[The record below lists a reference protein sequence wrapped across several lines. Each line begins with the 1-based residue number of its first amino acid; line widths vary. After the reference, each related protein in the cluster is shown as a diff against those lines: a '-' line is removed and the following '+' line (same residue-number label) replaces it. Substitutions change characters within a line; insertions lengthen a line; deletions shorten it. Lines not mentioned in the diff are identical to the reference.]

1 MWRPRCKS
9 CKACARFTKS
19 WVLTQFLNDIPAAC
33 PHRLWPDGRLVRARL
48 ARGWFGANIVGFS
61 ASEKTRQRAV
71 ELQVIDQACT
81 SVAEAVQGADLVL
94 LAVPVGAMH
103 SSFAAMRNV
112 LQPST
117 LLMDVGSTKCD
128 VIAAAVTTLGDR
140 LSCFVPAHPIAGKEV
155 AGIEHAESTLYQ
167 ERRTILTPLPKT
179 GIHRLQ
185 AAHDVW
191 TAIGSH
197 VSTMTPEAHD
207 ATFAAVS
214 HLPHMLAF
222 AAVNALMAQP
232 QGAAFMDM
240 AGPGFR
246 DFSRI
251 AASDA
256 SVWRDIL
263 SANHA
268 EVLKQVAHFRGALDQ
283 FENALK
289 QGDAAALQHLIQQA
303 SDVRSA
309 WTLQAGNACSQT
321 SL

>member
-1 MWRPRCKS
+1 M
-9 CKACARFTKS
+9 RF
-19 WVLTQFLNDIPAAC
+19 Q
-33 PHRLWPDGRLVRARL
+33 RL
-48 ARGWFGANIVGFS
+48 ALIGCGLMGGSFALALREAGLVQTIVGFS
-61 ASEKTRQRAV
+61 ASDKTRQRAL
-71 ELQVIDQACT
+71 ERQVIDQACN

-103 SSFAAMRNV
+103 ASFAAMRDV
-112 LQPST
+112 LQPSA

-128 VIAAAVTTLGDR
+128 VIAAAQATLGER

-155 AGIEHAESTLYQ
+155 AGIEHAEATLYQ
-167 ERRTILTPLPKT
+167 DRRTILTPLPQT
-179 GIHRLQ
+179 GIHKMQ
-185 AAHDVW
+185 AAHEVW

-197 VSTMTPEAHD
+197 VSTMTAQAHD

-222 AAVNALMAQP
+222 AAVNALRTQP
-232 QGAAFMDM
+232 QGAAFLEM

-251 AASDA
+251 AASDP

-263 SANHA
+263 SANKT
-268 EVLKQVAHFRGALDQ
+268 EVLTQVMHFRAALDQ
-283 FENALK
+283 FERVLQ
-289 QGDAAALQHLIQQA
+289 QGDTAALQQLIQQA

-309 WTLQAGNACSQT
+309 WTLQAGNACNKASED
-321 SL
+321 

>member
-1 MWRPRCKS
+1 MK
-9 CKACARFTKS
+9 F
-19 WVLTQFLNDIPAAC
+19 Q
-33 PHRLWPDGRLVRARL
+33 RL
-48 ARGWFGANIVGFS
+48 ALIGCGLMGGSFALALRQAGLVQTIVGFS

-81 SVAEAVQGADLVL
+81 SVAQAVQGADLVL

-103 SSFAAMRNV
+103 TSFEAMREA
-112 LQPST
+112 LAPHA

-128 VIAAAVTTLGDR
+128 VMAAAQACLGER

-155 AGIEHAESTLYQ
+155 AGIEHAEASLYRD
-167 ERRTILTPLPKT
+167 RRTILTPLPKT

-197 VSTMTPEAHD
+197 VSTMTPEVHD

-232 QGAAFMDM
+232 QGAAFLDM

-268 EVLKQVAHFRGALDQ
+268 EVLKQVAQFRAALGQ
-283 FENALK
+283 FEDALK
-289 QGDAAALQHLIQQA
+289 LGDNQALQHLIQQA

-309 WTLQAGNACSQT
+309 WTLQAGNTASEDK
-321 SL
+321 

>member
-1 MWRPRCKS
+1 MGGSFALALRE
-9 CKACARFTKS
+9 A
-19 WVLTQFLNDIPAAC
+19 
-33 PHRLWPDGRLVRARL
+33 GLVQT
-48 ARGWFGANIVGFS
+48 IVGFS
-61 ASEKTRQRAV
+61 ASNTTRQRAV
-71 ELQVIDQACT
+71 ELKVIDQACA

-103 SSFAAMRNV
+103 SSFAAMRDV
-112 LQPST
+112 LQPNA

-128 VIAAAVTTLGDR
+128 VIAAAQATLGER

-155 AGIEHAESTLYQ
+155 AGIEHAESQLYQ

-191 TAIGSH
+191 AAIGSH

-222 AAVNALMAQP
+222 AAVNAITSQA
-232 QGAAFMDM
+232 QGAAFLDM

-251 AASDA
+251 AASDPA
-256 SVWRDIL
+256 VWRDIL

-268 EVLKQVAHFRGALDQ
+268 EVLAQVAHFRAALDQ

-289 QGDAAALQHLIQQA
+289 QGDAAALQALIQQA
-303 SDVRSA
+303 SATRA
-309 WTLQAGNACSQT
+309 GWTLQAGNACRANDDT
-321 SL
+321 

>member
-1 MWRPRCKS
+1 MKFEKLALIGCGLMGGSFALALR
-9 CKACARFTKS
+9 KA
-19 WVLTQFLNDIPAAC
+19 
-33 PHRLWPDGRLVRARL
+33 GLVQT
-48 ARGWFGANIVGFS
+48 IVGFS
-61 ASEKTRQRAV
+61 ASEKTRQRAL
-71 ELQVIDQACT
+71 ELNVIDHACA
-81 SVAEAVQGADLVL
+81 SVAQAVQGADLVL
-94 LAVPVGAMH
+94 LAVPVGAMQ
-103 SSFAAMRNV
+103 SSFTAMRDA
-112 LQPST
+112 LSPT
-117 LLMDVGSTKCD
+117 ALLMDVGSTKCD
-128 VIAAAVTTLGDR
+128 VIAAAQASLGER

-167 ERRTILTPLPKT
+167 DRRTILTPLPKT

-185 AAHDVW
+185 AAHEVW

-197 VSTMTPEAHD
+197 VSTLTPEAHD

-222 AAVNALMAQP
+222 AAVNALTAQP
-232 QGAAFMDM
+232 QGAAFLDM

-251 AASDA
+251 AASDS

-263 SANHA
+263 SANKT
-268 EVLKQVAHFRGALDQ
+268 EVLTQVAHFRAALDE

-289 QGDAAALQHLIQQA
+289 QGDTQALQHLIQQA

-309 WTLQAGNACSQT
+309 WTLQAGNACNKASET
-321 SL
+321 

>member
-1 MWRPRCKS
+1 MK
-9 CKACARFTKS
+9 F
-19 WVLTQFLNDIPAAC
+19 Q
-33 PHRLWPDGRLVRARL
+33 RL
-48 ARGWFGANIVGFS
+48 ALIGCGLMGGSFALALRQAGLVQTIAGFS

-71 ELQVIDQACT
+71 ELKVIDQACA
-81 SVAEAVQGADLVL
+81 SVAQAVQDADLVL

-103 SSFAAMRNV
+103 SSFAALREA
-112 LQPST
+112 LQPHA

-128 VIAAAVTTLGDR
+128 VIAAAQAALGER
-140 LSCFVPAHPIAGKEV
+140 LSCLVPAHPIAGKEV
-155 AGIEHAESTLYQ
+155 AGIEHAEASLYQ
-167 ERRTILTPLPKT
+167 NRRTILTPLPQT
-179 GIHRLQ
+179 SPQLIHTAQ
-185 AAHDVW
+185 AVW
-191 TAIGSH
+191 TALGSH

-222 AAVNALMAQP
+222 AAVNALTAQA
-232 QGAAFMDM
+232 QGAAFLDM

-268 EVLKQVAHFRGALDQ
+268 EVLTQVAHFRAALDQ
-283 FENALK
+283 FENALR
-289 QGDAAALQHLIQQA
+289 QGDTAALQQLIQQA

-309 WTLQAGNACSQT
+309 WTLQAGNACNKAT
-321 SL
+321 ED

>member
-1 MWRPRCKS
+1 MTPERPT
-9 CKACARFTKS
+9 A
-19 WVLTQFLNDIPAAC
+19 
-33 PHRLWPDGRLVRARL
+33 PHFKRL
-48 ARGWFGANIVGFS
+48 ALIGCGLMGGSFALALRQAGLVQHIAGFS

-71 ELQVIDQACT
+71 QLGVIDQACT

-103 SSFAAMRNV
+103 SSFAAMRDV
-112 LQPST
+112 LQPSA

-128 VIAAAVTTLGDR
+128 VIAAAQATLGER

-167 ERRTILTPLPKT
+167 NRRTILTPLPKT
-179 GIHRLQ
+179 GIQRLQ
-185 AAHDVW
+185 AAHGVW
-191 TAIGSH
+191 SAIGSH
-197 VSTMTPEAHD
+197 VSTMTPETHD

-214 HLPHMLAF
+214 HLPHVLAF
-222 AAVNALMAQP
+222 AAVNALTAQT
-232 QGAAFMDM
+232 QGAEFLEM

-256 SVWRDIL
+256 AVWRDIL

-268 EVLKQVAHFRGALDQ
+268 EVLSQMSHFRKALEQ

-289 QGDAAALQHLIQQA
+289 HGDSQALERLIQQA
-303 SDVRSA
+303 SDVRAA
-309 WTLQAGNACSQT
+309 WTLQAGNACNPVSET
-321 SL
+321 

>member
-1 MWRPRCKS
+1 M
-9 CKACARFTKS
+9 RF
-19 WVLTQFLNDIPAAC
+19 Q
-33 PHRLWPDGRLVRARL
+33 RL
-48 ARGWFGANIVGFS
+48 ALIGCGLMGGSFALALREAGLVQTIVGFS
-61 ASEKTRQRAV
+61 ASNTTRQRAV
-71 ELQVIDQACT
+71 ELKVIDHACA

-103 SSFAAMRNV
+103 SSFSAMREM
-112 LQPST
+112 LQPNT

-128 VIAAAVTTLGDR
+128 VIAAAQATLGER

-185 AAHDVW
+185 AAHEVW
-191 TAIGSH
+191 TAVGSQ

-214 HLPHMLAF
+214 HLPHLLAF

-232 QGAAFMDM
+232 QGAAFLDM

-263 SANHA
+263 NANQA
-268 EVLKQVAHFRGALDQ
+268 EVLTQVAHFRSALDQ
-283 FENALK
+283 FETALK
-289 QGDAAALQHLIQQA
+289 QGDTQALQQLIQQA
-303 SDVRSA
+303 SDVRAA
-309 WTLQAGNACSQT
+309 WTLQAGNACNQA
-321 SL
+321 SLQN

>member
-1 MWRPRCKS
+1 MTFK
-9 CKACARFTKS
+9 
-19 WVLTQFLNDIPAAC
+19 
-33 PHRLWPDGRLVRARL
+33 RL
-48 ARGWFGANIVGFS
+48 ALIGCGLMGGSFALALRKAGLVQTIVGFS

-71 ELQVIDQACT
+71 ELKVIDQSCG
-81 SVAEAVQGADLVL
+81 SVAEAVQDADLVL

-103 SSFAAMRNV
+103 SSFAAMRDV
-112 LQPST
+112 LQPNT

-128 VIAAAVTTLGDR
+128 VIAAAQATLGER
-140 LSCFVPAHPIAGKEV
+140 LTCFVPAHPIAGKEV
-155 AGIEHAESTLYQ
+155 AGIEHAEAGLYQ
-167 ERRTILTPLPKT
+167 DRRTILTPLPKT

-191 TAIGSH
+191 SAIGSH
-197 VSTMTPEAHD
+197 VSTLTPETHD

-232 QGAAFMDM
+232 QGAAFLDM

-263 SANHA
+263 SANHT
-268 EVLKQVAHFRGALDQ
+268 EVLTQVAHFRAALDQ
-283 FENALK
+283 FETALK
-289 QGDAAALQHLIQQA
+289 SSDTSALQHLIQQA

-309 WTLQAGNACSQT
+309 WSLQAGNACNKASED
-321 SL
+321 

>member
-1 MWRPRCKS
+1 MT
-9 CKACARFTKS
+9 F
-19 WVLTQFLNDIPAAC
+19 Q
-33 PHRLWPDGRLVRARL
+33 RL
-48 ARGWFGANIVGFS
+48 ALIGCGLMGGSFALALRQAGLAHTIAGFS
-61 ASEKTRQRAV
+61 VSEKTRQRAL
-71 ELQVIDQACT
+71 ELKVIDQACT

-103 SSFAAMRNV
+103 SSFTAMRDA
-112 LQPST
+112 LAPSA

-128 VIAAAVTTLGDR
+128 VIAAAQATLGDR

-155 AGIEHAESTLYQ
+155 AGIEHAEASLYA

-179 GIHRLQ
+179 GIHKMQ

-222 AAVNALMAQP
+222 AAVNALTAQP
-232 QGAAFMDM
+232 QGATFLEM

-268 EVLKQVAHFRGALDQ
+268 EVLRQVAHFKAALDQ

-289 QGDAAALQHLIQQA
+289 LGDAQALQQLIQQA

-309 WTLQAGNACSQT
+309 WTLQAGNACNTASED
-321 SL
+321 

>member
-1 MWRPRCKS
+1 MGGSFALALR
-9 CKACARFTKS
+9 KA
-19 WVLTQFLNDIPAAC
+19 
-33 PHRLWPDGRLVRARL
+33 GLVQT
-48 ARGWFGANIVGFS
+48 IVGFS
-61 ASEKTRQRAV
+61 ASDTTRQRAV
-71 ELQVIDQACT
+71 ELKVIDQACA
-81 SVAEAVQGADLVL
+81 SVGEAVQGADLVL

-103 SSFAAMRNV
+103 DSFAAMRDV
-112 LQPST
+112 LQPNA

-128 VIAAAVTTLGDR
+128 VIAAAQATLGER

-155 AGIEHAESTLYQ
+155 AGIEHADAKLYQ

-185 AAHDVW
+185 AAHEVW

-232 QGAAFMDM
+232 QGAAFLDM

-251 AASDA
+251 AASDPA
-256 SVWRDIL
+256 VWRDIL

-268 EVLKQVAHFRGALDQ
+268 EVLSQVVHFRTALDQ

-289 QGDAAALQHLIQQA
+289 QGDTAALQHLIQQA
-303 SDVRSA
+303 SDIRSA
-309 WTLQAGNACSQT
+309 WTLQAGNACTPASDT
-321 SL
+321 

>member
-1 MWRPRCKS
+1 MT
-9 CKACARFTKS
+9 F
-19 WVLTQFLNDIPAAC
+19 Q
-33 PHRLWPDGRLVRARL
+33 RL
-48 ARGWFGANIVGFS
+48 ALIGCGLMGGSFALALREAGLVDTIAGFS

-71 ELQVIDQACT
+71 ELKVIDHACN

-103 SSFAAMRNV
+103 SSFAAMRDV
-112 LQPST
+112 LQPNT

-128 VIAAAVTTLGDR
+128 VIAAAQATLGER

-155 AGIEHAESTLYQ
+155 AGIEHAESSLYQ

-185 AAHDVW
+185 AAHEVW
-191 TAIGSH
+191 TAVGSH

-222 AAVNALMAQP
+222 AAVNALMAQS
-232 QGAAFMDM
+232 QGAAFLDM

-263 SANHA
+263 NANHA
-268 EVLKQVAHFRGALDQ
+268 EVLQQVQHFRAALNQ
-283 FENALK
+283 FEDALK
-289 QGDAAALQHLIQQA
+289 LGDTQALQHLIQQA

-309 WTLQAGNACSQT
+309 WTLQAGHACNT
-321 SL
+321 SSED